1 MGFNDRDCRIPLP
14 SPGFQEWLLNSGFQE
29 WLPILDCRI
38 PLSLIPD
45 SRNGS
50 PIPDSRIP
58 LSNPGFQDPSPP
70 SQISGPPCCA
80 QSCHH
85 SASQAA
91 LQRRSQAGSFP
102 GFSLAL
108 WSARRWQRCHPEY
121 LQPLLLLSLP
131 SNTSSLPFY
140 HMQEPLGC
148 LQVLLPVGKCFIS
161 KRQQKSTFTPCYPS
175 THCSPNPSTTCLQPS
190 YTLE

>member
-1 MGFNDRDCRIPLP
+1 MVANPGLQDPTLP
-14 SPGFQEWLLNSGFQE
+14 NPTFQE
-29 WLPILDCRI
+29 
-38 PLSLIPD
+38 
-45 SRNGS
+45 
-50 PIPDSRIP
+50 PIPQSQI
-58 LSNPGFQDPSPP
+58 SGSHSP

-80 QSCHH
+80 HSRHH

-108 WSARRWQRCHPEY
+108 WSARRWQCCHPEY
-121 LQPLLLLSLP
+121 LHLLLLSLP
-131 SNTSSLPFY
+131 SNISSLPFY
-140 HMQEPLGC
+140 HVQEPLGC

-175 THCSPNPSTTCLQPS
+175 TRCSPNPSTTCLQPS